1 MDNVISFQKV
11 KFQELEEEHNNLLKT
26 LQNYKTDTQSAA
38 QTVGNR
44 IALINSKIDELKEE
58 ISHLQYECDKDEIN
72 SSEKAKERVIE
83 YERSRVM
90 INKMFP
96 LLLWTYSQMQQ
107 IDQQE

>member
-1 MDNVISFQKV
+1 MNNIISFQKV
-11 KFQELEEEHNNLLKT
+11 KFQELEEEHNKFLKT
-26 LQNYKTDTQSAA
+26 LQNYKIDEESTA

-44 IALINSKIDELKEE
+44 IVLINSKIDELKEE

-72 SSEKAKERVIE
+72 SSEEAKMRVIE

-90 INKMFP
+90 IDKMFP
-96 LLLWTYSQMQQ
+96 LLLWTYTQMQQ